1 MTALIIMLA
10 GWRMAASSRTIAR
23 LHIAW
28 LRETCPDMTP
38 RDAAALIGAWEW
50 TWEGVMSAYA
60 RAWEA
65 LPEAVRR
72 EGSQ

>member
-1 MTALIIMLA
+1 MRSRPQHLPAALGVALDHVL
-10 GWRMAASSRTIAR
+10 WLRMAD
-23 LHIAW
+23 
-28 LRETCPDMTP
+28 PDLTP
-38 RDAAALIGAWEW
+38 EQAGNIIGSYACYNWAQVIE
-50 TWEGVMSAYA
+50 AYA